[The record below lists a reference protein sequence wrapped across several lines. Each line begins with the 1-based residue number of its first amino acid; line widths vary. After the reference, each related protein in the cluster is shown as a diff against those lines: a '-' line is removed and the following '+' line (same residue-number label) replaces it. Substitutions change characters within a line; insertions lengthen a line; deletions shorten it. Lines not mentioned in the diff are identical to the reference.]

1 MSTPGGFVRRLAG
14 GVLAAGVLLGLVTL
28 SEVAWRSAADV
39 DAAELRLSWR
49 VPTPS
54 NRQCRPPTEE
64 ELSGVAPHMRPTEVC
79 TDEAVPF
86 HLAVQLDGDTLY
98 SEPVE
103 RAGRRA
109 RAVTV
114 YTSFAV
120 PPGSRRLR
128 VEFLPQTA
136 GGAEGVA
143 GAVPAADS
151 SAVGAGAL
159 PDLAMTLDTTVSAA
173 PGDVILVFRDE
184 DGRLVVAAGGG
195 R

>member
-1 MSTPGGFVRRLAG
+1 MSTPDGTLRRLAG
-14 GVLAAGVLLGLVTL
+14 GGLAAGVLLALATL
-28 SEVAWRSAADV
+28 SEVAWQGAADV
-39 DAAELRLSWR
+39 NAAELRLSWR
-49 VPTPS
+49 VPAPAT
-54 NRQCRPPTEE
+54 RQCRPPTEE

-86 HLAVQLDGDTLY
+86 HLAVQLDGDTLH

-103 RAGRRA
+103 RAGPRA

-128 VEFLPQTA
+128 VEFVPQTA
-136 GGAEGVA
+136 GGADGDAET
-143 GAVPAADS
+143 VPPADS
-151 SAVGAGAL
+151 SVGAGSL
-159 PDLAMTLDTTVSAA
+159 PDLAMTLDITVSAA

-184 DGRLVVAAGGG
+184 GGRLGVATGGG